1 MNLRIALADD
11 QALVRKGLKALL
23 TQPGIAVVIEAAN
36 GDELLLALDTI
47 AVDVIVS
54 DIRMPGL
61 SGIDALRMLRARGR
75 TTPCILLTTFDDD
88 ALFRDAVAAGANG
101 FLLKDVSPEELKN
114 AIERVAR
121 GDSLLQ
127 PVPTSNLE
135 QRIALHD
142 APRAGASM
150 SDGAVATL
158 TERELSV
165 LRLMAAGHSNKE
177 IARTLDLATGTV
189 KNYVSDVLEKMQTR
203 DRTRAVLKAIH
214 LRLI

>member
-36 GDELLLALDTI
+36 GDELLTALDTI

-54 DIRMPGL
+54 DIRMPGT

-75 TTPCILLTTFDDD
+75 MTPCILLTTFDDD

-101 FLLKDVSPEELKN
+101 FLLKDVSPEELKA

-121 GDSLLQ
+121 GESLLQ

-135 QRIALHD
+135 HRIALHD
-142 APRAGASM
+142 APRVGANAN
-150 SDGAVATL
+150 DGVVATL

>member
-23 TQPGIAVVIEAAN
+23 TQPGITVVIEAAN
-36 GDELLLALDTI
+36 GEELLAALDTI

-54 DIRMPGL
+54 DIRMPGT

-75 TTPCILLTTFDDD
+75 LTPCILLTTFDDD

-101 FLLKDVSPEELKN
+101 FLLKDVSPEELKA

-121 GDSLLQ
+121 GESLLQ

-142 APRAGASM
+142 APRVGAGG
-150 SDGAVATL
+150 SDGVVVAL

>member
-11 QALVRKGLKALL
+11 QALVLKGLKALL
-23 TQPGIAVVIEAAN
+23 TQPGIAVVIEARN
-36 GDELLLALDTI
+36 GDELLAALDTI

-54 DIRMPGL
+54 DIRMPGT

-75 TTPCILLTTFDDD
+75 DTPCILLTTFDDD

-101 FLLKDVSPEELKN
+101 FLLKDVSPEELKA

-121 GDSLLQ
+121 GESLLQ
-127 PVPTSNLE
+127 PIATSNLDN
-135 QRIALHD
+135 RIALHD
-142 APRAGASM
+142 APRP
-150 SDGAVATL
+150 GAVATETTTDL

-177 IARTLDLATGTV
+177 IARSLDLATGTV
-189 KNYVSDVLEKMQTR
+189 KNYVSDILEKLQTR

>member
-36 GDELLLALDTI
+36 GDELLVALEST

-54 DIRMPGL
+54 DIRMPGT

-75 TTPCILLTTFDDD
+75 DTPCILLTTFDDD
-88 ALFRDAVAAGANG
+88 ALFRAAVDAGANG
-101 FLLKDVSPEELKN
+101 FLLKDVSPEELKV

-121 GDSLLQ
+121 GESLLQ
-127 PVPTSNLE
+127 PVTTTSLSPAITLAE
-135 QRIALHD
+135 R
-142 APRAGASM
+142 PRPAS
-150 SDGAVATL
+150 SSADGAPEL
-158 TERELSV
+158 TERERSV

-177 IARTLDLATGTV
+177 IARSLDLATGTV
-189 KNYVSDVLEKMQTR
+189 KNYVSDILDKLQTS

-214 LRLI
+214 QRLI

>member
-36 GDELLLALDTI
+36 GDELLVALEST

-54 DIRMPGL
+54 DIRMPGT

-75 TTPCILLTTFDDD
+75 DTPCILLTTFDDD
-88 ALFRDAVAAGANG
+88 ALFRAAVDAGANG
-101 FLLKDVSPEELKN
+101 FLLKDVSPEELKL

-121 GDSLLQ
+121 GESLLQ
-127 PVPTSNLE
+127 PVTTTSLSPAITLVE
-135 QRIALHD
+135 R
-142 APRAGASM
+142 PRPPS
-150 SDGAVATL
+150 SSTDGAPEL
-158 TERELSV
+158 TERERSV

-177 IARTLDLATGTV
+177 IAHSLDLATGTV
-189 KNYVSDVLEKMQTR
+189 KNYVSDILDKLQTG

-214 LRLI
+214 QRLI

>member
-36 GDELLLALDTI
+36 GDELLVALEST

-54 DIRMPGL
+54 DIRMPGT

-75 TTPCILLTTFDDD
+75 DTPCILLTTFDDD
-88 ALFRDAVAAGANG
+88 ALFRAAVDAGANG
-101 FLLKDVSPEELKN
+101 FLLKDVSPEELKL

-121 GDSLLQ
+121 GESLLQ
-127 PVPTSNLE
+127 PVTTTSLSPAITLVE
-135 QRIALHD
+135 R
-142 APRAGASM
+142 PRPPS
-150 SDGAVATL
+150 SSTDGAPEL
-158 TERELSV
+158 TERERSV

-177 IARTLDLATGTV
+177 IARSLDLATGTV
-189 KNYVSDVLEKMQTR
+189 KNYVSDILDKLQTG

-214 LRLI
+214 QRLI

>member
-23 TQPGIAVVIEAAN
+23 TQPGLAVVVEAAN
-36 GDELLLALDTI
+36 GEELLAALDTT

-54 DIRMPGL
+54 DIRMPGVG
-61 SGIDALRMLRARGR
+61 GIDVLRMLRARGR
-75 TTPCILLTTFDDD
+75 DTPCILLTTFDDD
-88 ALFRDAVAAGANG
+88 ALFRAAVEAGANG
-101 FLLKDVSPEELKN
+101 FLLKDVSPEELKA

-121 GDSLLQ
+121 GEFLLQ
-127 PVPTSNLE
+127 PVTTATLNPS
-135 QRIALHD
+135 IALAERPRPDGLSAD
-142 APRAGASM
+142 APP
-150 SDGAVATL
+150 DL

-177 IARTLDLATGTV
+177 IARSLDLATGTV
-189 KNYVSDVLEKMQTR
+189 KNYVSDILDKLQTG

>member
-36 GDELLLALDTI
+36 GDELLVALEST

-54 DIRMPGL
+54 DIRMPGT

-75 TTPCILLTTFDDD
+75 DTPCILLTTFDDD
-88 ALFRDAVAAGANG
+88 ALFRAAVDAGANG
-101 FLLKDVSPEELKN
+101 FLLKDVSPEELKL

-121 GDSLLQ
+121 GESLLQ
-127 PVPTSNLE
+127 SVTTTSLSPAITLVE
-135 QRIALHD
+135 R
-142 APRAGASM
+142 PRPPS
-150 SDGAVATL
+150 SSTDGAPEL
-158 TERELSV
+158 TERERSV

-177 IARTLDLATGTV
+177 IARSLDLATGTV
-189 KNYVSDVLEKMQTR
+189 KNYVSDILDKLQTG

-214 LRLI
+214 QRLI

>member
-1 MNLRIALADD
+1 MNLHIALADD

-23 TQPGIAVVIEAAN
+23 TQPGMAVVVEVAN
-36 GDELLLALDTI
+36 GGDLLAALDTT

-54 DIRMPGL
+54 DIRMPGI

-75 TTPCILLTTFDDD
+75 DTPCILLTTFDDD
-88 ALFRDAVAAGANG
+88 ALFRAAVDAGANG
-101 FLLKDVSPEELKN
+101 FLLKDVSPEELKA

-121 GDSLLQ
+121 GESLLQ
-127 PVPTSNLE
+127 PVTTTTLTPS
-135 QRIALHD
+135 IALVERPRPDGTTD
-142 APRAGASM
+142 APAE
-150 SDGAVATL
+150 L

-177 IARTLDLATGTV
+177 IARSLDLATGTV
-189 KNYVSDVLEKMQTR
+189 KNYVSDILEKLQTG

>member
-11 QALVRKGLKALL
+11 QALVRKGLRALL
-23 TQPGIAVVIEAAN
+23 TQPGIAVVVEAAN
-36 GDELLLALDTI
+36 GEELLAALDAT

-54 DIRMPGL
+54 DIRMPGID
-61 SGIDALRMLRARGR
+61 GIDALRMLRARGR
-75 TTPCILLTTFDDD
+75 DTPCILLTTFDDD
-88 ALFRDAVAAGANG
+88 ALFRAAVAAGANG
-101 FLLKDVSPEELKN
+101 FLLKDVSPEELKA

-121 GDSLLQ
+121 GESLLQ
-127 PVPTSNLE
+127 PVTTTTLTPS
-135 QRIALHD
+135 IALAERPRLDGASGD
-142 APRAGASM
+142 APPE
-150 SDGAVATL
+150 L

-177 IARTLDLATGTV
+177 IARSLDLATGTV
-189 KNYVSDVLEKMQTR
+189 KNYVSDILEKLQTG

>member
-23 TQPGIAVVIEAAN
+23 TQPGIAVVVEAAN
-36 GDELLLALDTI
+36 GEALLAELDTT

-54 DIRMPGL
+54 DIRMPGI

-75 TTPCILLTTFDDD
+75 DTPCILLTTFDDD
-88 ALFRDAVAAGANG
+88 ALFRAAVDAGANG
-101 FLLKDVSPEELKN
+101 FLLKDVSPEELKA

-121 GDSLLQ
+121 GESLLQ
-127 PVPTSNLE
+127 PVTTTTLMPN
-135 QRIALHD
+135 IALVERPRTESTTD
-142 APRAGASM
+142 APPE
-150 SDGAVATL
+150 L
-158 TERELSV
+158 TDRELSV

-177 IARTLDLATGTV
+177 IARSLDLATGTV
-189 KNYVSDVLEKMQTR
+189 KNYVSDILEKLQTG

>member
-1 MNLRIALADD
+1 M
-11 QALVRKGLKALL
+11 
-23 TQPGIAVVIEAAN
+23 
-36 GDELLLALDTI
+36 
-47 AVDVIVS
+47 
-54 DIRMPGL
+54 
-61 SGIDALRMLRARGR
+61 
-75 TTPCILLTTFDDD
+75 DDD

-101 FLLKDVSPEELKN
+101 FLLKDVSPEELKA

-121 GDSLLQ
+121 GESLLQ
-127 PVPTSNLE
+127 PVPTSNLA

-142 APRAGASM
+142 APRVGASAN
-150 SDGAVATL
+150 DVVIATL
-158 TERELSV
+158 TDRELSV

-189 KNYVSDVLEKMQTR
+189 KNYVSDVLEKMQAR

>member
-36 GDELLLALDTI
+36 GDELLVALEST

-54 DIRMPGL
+54 DIRMPG
-61 SGIDALRMLRARGR
+61 
-75 TTPCILLTTFDDD
+75 T
-88 ALFRDAVAAGANG
+88 
-101 FLLKDVSPEELKN
+101 PEELKL

-121 GDSLLQ
+121 GESLLQ
-127 PVPTSNLE
+127 PVTTTSLSPAITLVE
-135 QRIALHD
+135 R
-142 APRAGASM
+142 PRPPS
-150 SDGAVATL
+150 SSTDGAPEL
-158 TERELSV
+158 TERERSV

-177 IARTLDLATGTV
+177 IARSLDPGTV
-189 KNYVSDVLEKMQTR
+189 KNYVSDILDKLQTG

-214 LRLI
+214 QRLI

>member
-23 TQPGIAVVIEAAN
+23 TQPGIAVVVEAAN
-36 GDELLLALDTI
+36 GDELLNALDTI

-54 DIRMPGL
+54 DIRMPGT

-75 TTPCILLTTFDDD
+75 DTPCILLTTFDDD

-101 FLLKDVSPEELKN
+101 FLLKDVSPEELKA

-121 GDSLLQ
+121 GESLLQ
-127 PVPTSNLE
+127 PVPTSNLDN
-135 QRIALHD
+135 RIALHD
-142 APRAGASM
+142 APRPGATPM
-150 SDGAVATL
+150 TAVLDL

-177 IARTLDLATGTV
+177 IARSLDLATGTV
-189 KNYVSDVLEKMQTR
+189 KNYVSDVLEKLQTR

-214 LRLI
+214 LRII

>member
-1 MNLRIALADD
+1 MTLRIALADD

-23 TQPGIAVVIEAAN
+23 TQPGIAVVVEVAN
-36 GDELLLALDTI
+36 GEELLSALDTI

-54 DIRMPGL
+54 DIRMPGTN
-61 SGIDALRMLRARGR
+61 GIDALRMLRARGR
-75 TTPCILLTTFDDD
+75 DTPCILLTTFDDD
-88 ALFRDAVAAGANG
+88 ALFRAAVEAGANG
-101 FLLKDVSPEELKN
+101 FLLKDVSPEELKA

-121 GDSLLQ
+121 GESLLQ
-127 PVPTSNLE
+127 PVTTTTLTPS
-135 QRIALHD
+135 IALVERPRADGSAD
-142 APRAGASM
+142 AP
-150 SDGAVATL
+150 TEL

-177 IARTLDLATGTV
+177 IARSLDLATGTV
-189 KNYVSDVLEKMQTR
+189 KNYVSDILEKLQTG

>member
-23 TQPGIAVVIEAAN
+23 TQPGITVVIEAAN
-36 GDELLLALDTI
+36 GDELLTALDTI

-54 DIRMPGL
+54 DIRMPGT

-75 TTPCILLTTFDDD
+75 LTPCILLTTFDDD

-101 FLLKDVSPEELKN
+101 FLLKDVSPEELKA

-121 GDSLLQ
+121 GESLLQ

-142 APRAGASM
+142 APRVGAGG
-150 SDGAVATL
+150 SDGVVVAL